1 MYGVPGDSA
10 LRQSKSSRAGL
21 NGFLVGRFHRWMS
34 EARLGRFV
42 HEYSAVY
49 LCAGLENLLEEIILQ
64 CISSGANDGTH
75 HSLTATR
82 LEHSIA
88 NSVDLWGLMQPYS
101 HLNAGR
107 IASGALTSKLV
118 SHSRSGNCFHF
129 SLI

>member
-10 LRQSKSSRAGL
+10 LRQSKTSRAGL

-34 EARLGRFV
+34 ETRLGRFV

-49 LCAGLENLLEEIILQ
+49 LCAGLENLLEEIILH
-64 CISSGANDGTH
+64 CSASGATNDGMH

-82 LEHSIA
+82 LEHAIA

-107 IASGALTSKLV
+107 IATGALTSK
-118 SHSRSGNCFHF
+118 
-129 SLI
+129 